1 VKTVSEVRCSCTFRV
16 RTWYQYG
23 DFQLLAVGDTREG
36 KLAIVVACLYV
47 RDARNRDALNGLL
60 EVGNKSLA
68 WHIAVMQR
76 W

>member
-1 VKTVSEVRCSCTFRV
+1 
-16 RTWYQYG
+16 
-23 DFQLLAVGDTREG
+23 LAVGDTREG